1 MPPTALTG
9 TTTRPEIFAP
19 SWGVSRTGYNIAKP
33 DAHLY
38 MFCDFSYFRVLYA
51 LFSDAGWNV
60 FRTPFI
66 WFKPQTFR
74 APWPEHGPQRKY
86 EMILYAR
93 KGDKRPPR
101 LPGTC

>member
-9 TTTRPEIFAP
+9 TTTRPEI
-19 SWGVSRTGYNIAKP
+19 SRHHGSFPNWPATFAKP

-60 FRTPFI
+60 FRTRLFGS
-66 WFKPQTFR
+66 KPQTFR
-74 APWPEHGPQRKY
+74 ALGQNMVQQRKY

-93 KGDKRPPR
+93 EGR
-101 LPGTC
+101 